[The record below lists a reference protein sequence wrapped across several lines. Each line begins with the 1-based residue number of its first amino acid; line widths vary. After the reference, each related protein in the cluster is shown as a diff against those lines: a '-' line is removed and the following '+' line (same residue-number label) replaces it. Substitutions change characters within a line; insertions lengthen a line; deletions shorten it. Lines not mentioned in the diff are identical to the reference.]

1 MDAAPSL
8 LLSYADVT
16 RLLDLGEC
24 MQAVEMAFHRYA
36 EGKTQPPKVLGTHV
50 DGGGF
55 HIKAGVMNLG
65 RHYYVAK
72 INANF
77 PGNPGQGLP
86 TIQGV
91 VAVYDADD
99 GRVLALMDSSALTI
113 IRTGAATGVAA
124 KYLSREDSRSLAICG
139 CGNQGRIS
147 LLAIARVR
155 SLEKAFVFD
164 TDKKR
169 AAQFA
174 REMSDLVQ
182 IPVELV
188 EDFRTA
194 ANQSDIC
201 ITCTPSKT
209 PVLTSGDVRQGTFIA
224 AVGTDSEDKS
234 EIDPSLIASSVLIA
248 DIREQSAAFGD
259 FHHALA
265 SKRVGA
271 DHLRAELGEV
281 IAGRKKGR
289 ISNDEVIVFDS
300 TGMAL
305 QDVVSAAIVYEKAV
319 NQKHASTFQFTQT
332 QQ

>member
-1 MDAAPSL
+1 MDAPASL
-8 LLSYADVT
+8 LLSYTDVT

-24 MQAVEMAFHRYA
+24 MRAVEMAFHQYA
-36 EGKTQPPKVLGTHV
+36 EGKAQPPKVLGTHV

-65 RHYYVAK
+65 RNYYVAK

-77 PGNPGQGLP
+77 PANPSRGLP

-91 VAVYDADD
+91 VAVYDASD

-124 KYLSREDSRSLAICG
+124 KYLSREDSCSLAICG

-147 LLAIARVR
+147 FQAIARVR

-164 TDKKR
+164 IDRRR

-174 REMSDLVQ
+174 REMSASMH
-182 IPVELV
+182 IPVDLV

-194 ANQSDIC
+194 SRQADIC
-201 ITCTPSKT
+201 ITCTTSKT
-209 PVLTSGDVRQGTFIA
+209 PILMSGDVKPGTFIA

-234 EIDPSLIASSVLIA
+234 EIDPVLIASSVLIA
-248 DIREQSAAFGD
+248 DIKEQSAAFGD

-265 SKRVGA
+265 SKLVGV

-289 ISNDEVIVFDS
+289 TSDDEVIVFDS

-305 QDVVSAAIVYEKAV
+305 QDVVSAAIVYEKAL
-319 NQKHASTFQFTQT
+319 NQKHPTTFQFA
-332 QQ
+332 